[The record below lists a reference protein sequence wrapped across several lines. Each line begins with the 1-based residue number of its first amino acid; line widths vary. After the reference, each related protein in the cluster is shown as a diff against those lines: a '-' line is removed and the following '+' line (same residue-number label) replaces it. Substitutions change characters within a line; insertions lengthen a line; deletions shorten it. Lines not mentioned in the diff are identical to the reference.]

1 MCFITGGDAG
11 SKNDPAVIADNDV
24 NGILHAAWR
33 ANGDEVVYLADAA
46 FGLSNNILD
55 ELLNEQFLH
64 NKLEQTRPVRA
75 MRISA
80 LLRNVFRCM
89 SACNAST
96 YFDVFPP
103 TLREYLSWV

>member
-1 MCFITGGDAG
+1 MKSIGRALPSPWGDG
-11 SKNDPAVIADNDV
+11 SPRVMRRALSACRIAVEWSV
-24 NGILHAAWR
+24 G
-33 ANGDEVVYLADAA
+33 EVKM
-46 FGLSNNILD
+46 D

-64 NKLEQTRPVRA
+64 NKLQQTRPVRA

-103 TLREYLSWV
+103 TLREYLSWA